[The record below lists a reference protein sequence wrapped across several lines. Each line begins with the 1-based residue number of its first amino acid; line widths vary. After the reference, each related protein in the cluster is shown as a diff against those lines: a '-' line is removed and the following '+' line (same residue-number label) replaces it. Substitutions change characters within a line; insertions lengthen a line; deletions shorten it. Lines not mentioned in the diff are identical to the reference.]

1 MGARGDSFH
10 LRDFK
15 SSRYGQRDREAGLRW
30 HTNPIITK
38 HLEEVRS
45 ARSDRAVGRWRLGNC
60 RIGEVG
66 LWHRDCSTE
75 PPLLGLR
82 LWRDSLSETKRQ
94 CVWARF
100 AWLGLEEC
108 LEVMHILP

>member
-1 MGARGDSFH
+1 MTELWDAGDW
-10 LRDFK
+10 
-15 SSRYGQRDREAGLRW
+15 E
-30 HTNPIITK
+30 
-38 HLEEVRS
+38 S
-45 ARSDRAVGRWRLGNC
+45 AES
-60 RIGEVG
+60 GEVG
-66 LWHRDCSTE
+66 LWHRDSV
-75 PPLLGLR
+75 LLNRRCWDLR